1 MRSVGTLLSWAGA
14 VLLFAGSANALPQS
28 YTFGSGQAHITASVV
43 GSSTLLVDEVV
54 YLDGSFF
61 DFDNSPVGV
70 PNFEISIA
78 PTGSISMNG
87 SYGGFDT
94 FVINSA
100 LLVPD
105 TGYSSSGVLV
115 GGTEYSVTM
124 GPLIVNAVYSASDST
139 NTNPPVNN
147 VPLSF
152 TNPTLN
158 ATIDTDLMTFELI
171 GVTLG
176 VVPGFLVG
184 EANDLIVKGDI
195 IFVGASPV
203 PEPATGAM
211 IALGLVGLALGR
223 RGSRC
228 SSASSR

>member
-1 MRSVGTLLSWAGA
+1 MRDVGRPLSWAGA
-14 VLLFAGSANALPQS
+14 VLMLAASASALPQTF
-28 YTFGSGQAHITASVV
+28 TFGSGQAHITASVV
-43 GSSTLLVDEVV
+43 GSPTLLVDEVV

-61 DFDNSPVGV
+61 DFDTSPVGV
-70 PNFEISIA
+70 PDFEISIA
-78 PTGSISMNG
+78 PAGPISM
-87 SYGGFDT
+87 SAQYGGFDT

-100 LLVPD
+100 FLVPD

-115 GGTEYSVTM
+115 SGTEYGVAM

-147 VPLSF
+147 LPLSF
-152 TNPTLN
+152 TNPSLN
-158 ATIDTDLMTFELI
+158 ATIDTDLLTFELL

-176 VVPGFLVG
+176 VLPGALVG

-195 IFVGASPV
+195 IFLGATPV
-203 PEPATGAM
+203 PEPATGAL

-223 RGSRC
+223 RGPRC